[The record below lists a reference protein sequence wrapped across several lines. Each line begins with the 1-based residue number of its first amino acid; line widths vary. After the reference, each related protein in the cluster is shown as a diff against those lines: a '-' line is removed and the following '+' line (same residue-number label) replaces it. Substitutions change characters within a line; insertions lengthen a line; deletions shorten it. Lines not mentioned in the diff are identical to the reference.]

1 MSDSFAKS
9 IFPKQYSKI
18 EKARQ
23 SVMNRPLCMKEIN
36 TLMSLRFGGIPAFDS
51 IAHFFSDEYKKGLE
65 QNLPSAEL
73 EKLEKFRPATASEA
87 NILFNDL
94 HMREEKEEYTGTGVQ
109 SD

>member
-9 IFPKQYSKI
+9 IFPKQYARI

-23 SVMNRPLCMKEIN
+23 SVMNRPLHMKEIN
-36 TLMSLRFGGIPAFDS
+36 TLMAIRFNGTPAFDS
-51 IAHFFSDEYKKGLE
+51 VDLFFSDEYKKALE
-65 QNLPSAEL
+65 QGLPSIEL
-73 EKLEKFRPATASEA
+73 EKLVKFRPATAAEA

-94 HMREEKEEYTGTGVQ
+94 HMREEKEEYTGAGAQ